1 MSAMTVKDSKEADLR
16 PISLPVLVLGLQY
29 VQDYADS
36 VLVIL
41 TDNALVSVSS
51 ICLNY
56 AALLV

>member
-1 MSAMTVKDSKEADLR
+1 MSIKDSKEAHLR
-16 PISLPVLVLGLQY
+16 PIPLPVLVLGLQY

-41 TDNALVSVSS
+41 ADNTLVSVCS
-51 ICLNY
+51 IGLNN